1 VERVRG
7 VLPCFCALPLEL
19 AVARPPQVETLDGT
33 PLDAEAIDLTV
44 QTLMR
49 ANRVPGLA
57 LALIRDSQV
66 AYLHA
71 YGLRDVDRQ
80 LPLTPDTVMYG
91 ASLTKPTFAYM
102 VMQLVDEGRIDLDR
116 PISAYLP
123 RPLPEYED
131 YADLSGDPR
140 WKKVTMRMLLDHT
153 SGFPN
158 LRFFTPHGYDENG
171 RLEFYFDPGTHYAY
185 SGEGILLAQRVLERG
200 LGLDV
205 GAEMQRRVFDRFG
218 MARTS
223 MTWEDDFAANLALEY
238 SPEGKLLGHHKRSH
252 VRALGSMDTTVT
264 DWSRFLAGFLRGEGL
279 SPASR
284 AEMVRRQIAIHSV
297 AQFPPWST
305 ETTHAYDRIRLGYGL
320 GWGLFESPFGQAF
333 FKEGHDD
340 GTANYALCVE
350 PRRAC
355 VLLMSNS
362 LRAEGIFKPLV
373 DALMGDTQLPWR
385 WEGYVPY
392 DHTDRESSPGR

>member
-1 VERVRG
+1 VTG
-7 VLPCFCALPLEL
+7 VGLCAWPVLL
-19 AVARPPQVETLDGT
+19 ALAGPPEMTTLDGR
-33 PLDAEAIDLTV
+33 PLPVRAVGATV
-44 QTLMR
+44 QDLMK

-57 LALIRDSQV
+57 LALVREGQV
-66 AYLHA
+66 AYVQA
-71 YGLRDVDRQ
+71 YGLRDVERG

-102 VMQLVDEGRIDLDR
+102 VMQLVDEGRVDLDR
-116 PISAYLP
+116 PISRYLP
-123 RPLPEYED
+123 RPLPEYEE
-131 YADLSGDPR
+131 YADLAGDLR
-140 WKKVTMRMLLDHT
+140 WKALTMRMLLDHT
-153 SGFPN
+153 GGFPN
-158 LRFFTPHGYDENG
+158 LRFFTPDGYDEHG
-171 RLEFYFDPGTHYAY
+171 KLKFYFDPGTHYAY

-218 MARTS
+218 MTRTS
-223 MTWEDDFAANLALEY
+223 MTWRNDFAADLALEY
-238 SPEGKLLGHHKRSH
+238 SPEGRPLGHHRRSR
-252 VRALGSMDTTVT
+252 VRALGSMDTTVA

-279 SPASR
+279 GAASR
-284 AEMVRRQIAIHSV
+284 ADMVRRQITIHSV

-305 ETTHAYDRIRLGYGL
+305 ETTHEYDEIRLGYGL
-320 GWGLFESPFGQAF
+320 GWGLFESPFGHAF

-350 PRRAC
+350 PRKAC

-362 LRAEGIFKPLV
+362 VRAEGIFKPLV
-373 DALMGDTQLPWR
+373 DALMGDTQLPWK

-392 DHTDRESSPGR
+392 DH